1 MNATILLVGI
11 ASGAASAALTF
22 AIAAGSFFSLFL
34 SVFAS
39 LPILIAALGWRHHAG
54 LVGSLA
60 GTAFVFFVLGSGSAA
75 IYALSVA
82 LPAWWLGYVALLGQP
97 ADPERPENGF
107 VWYPVGRLLVWSAS
121 IGVAL
126 VLATV
131 VFDGGSID
139 QYRASLR
146 TGLTELVRVRLDAA
160 QTADVARP
168 DDGEIAQ
175 LIEMAVYALPPVI
188 AASWTVVALINLWVA
203 GRVVRASGRLARPW
217 PDLSAFNLPA
227 LALMA
232 FIGGLIGSFMPGLF
246 GFAAGLIGA
255 AFAVLFAAL
264 GLAFLHVATR
274 GRPGRGFLLGMTYFL
289 LSVLPWL
296 GALLAA
302 LGVLEFLIGMRAR
315 IAAAS
320 LPPKP
325 PLNLTN

>member
-1 MNATILLVGI
+1 MNATILLVGL

-22 AIAAGSFFSLFL
+22 AIAAGSFFSVFL

-54 LVGSLA
+54 LIGSLA
-60 GTAFVFFVLGSGSAA
+60 GTASVWLVLGFDYAA
-75 IYALSVA
+75 IYAISVA

-97 ADPERPENGF
+97 VDPEKPESGL

-121 IGVAL
+121 IGIAL
-126 VLATV
+126 VMATV
-131 VFDGGSID
+131 IIDGGSVEV
-139 QYRASLR
+139 YRAALR
-146 TGLTELVRVRLDAA
+146 TALTEMVRVRLDAA
-160 QTADVARP
+160 QGSNVARP
-168 DDGEIAQ
+168 NDSEIAQ
-175 LIEMAVYALPPVI
+175 VIEMAVYALPPVV
-188 AASWTVVALINLWVA
+188 AASWTVVSVINLWVA
-203 GRVVRASGRLARPW
+203 GRVVRASGRLTRPW
-217 PDLSAFNLPA
+217 PDLSLFNLPA

-232 FIGGLIGSFMPGLF
+232 LIGGLIGSFLPGLF
-246 GFAAGLIGA
+246 GFTAGVICA

-274 GRPGRGFLLGMTYFL
+274 GRPGRSILLGLTYFL

-302 LGVLEFLIGMRAR
+302 LGILEFLIGMRAR
-315 IAAAS
+315 ILAAG

-325 PLNLTN
+325 TL

>member
-1 MNATILLVGI
+1 MNATILLVGL

-22 AIAAGSFFSLFL
+22 AIAAGSFFSVFL

-54 LVGSLA
+54 LVGSIAGLA
-60 GTAFVFFVLGSGSAA
+60 SVWLVLGFDYAA
-75 IYALSVA
+75 VYAASVA

-97 ADPERPENGF
+97 VDAEKPESGL

-126 VLATV
+126 VMATIV
-131 VFDGGSID
+131 IDGGSVEE
-139 QYRASLR
+139 YRASLR
-146 TGLTELVRVRLDAA
+146 TALTEMVRVRLDAA
-160 QTADVARP
+160 QGSRP
-168 DDGEIAQ
+168 SDGEIAQ
-175 LIEMAVYALPPVI
+175 VIEMAAYALPPVV
-188 AASWTVVALINLWVA
+188 AASWTVVAMINLWVA
-203 GRVVRASGRLARPW
+203 GRIVRASGRLTRPW
-217 PDLSAFNLPA
+217 PDLSLFNLPA

-232 FIGGLIGSFMPGLF
+232 LIGGLIGSFLPGLF
-246 GFAAGLIGA
+246 GFTAGVICA

-274 GRPGRGFLLGMTYFL
+274 GRPGRSILLGLTYFL

-315 IAAAS
+315 ILAAS

-325 PLNLTN
+325 TL